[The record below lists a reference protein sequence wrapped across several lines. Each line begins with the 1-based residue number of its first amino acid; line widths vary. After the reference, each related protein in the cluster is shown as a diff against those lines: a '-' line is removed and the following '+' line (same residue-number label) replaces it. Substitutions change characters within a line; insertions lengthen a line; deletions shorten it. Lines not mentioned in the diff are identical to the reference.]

1 MSFTTPA
8 VFYLVPGLG
17 ADERVFGNL
26 LPLLRGEA
34 HVLAWLA
41 PQPAETLPHYA
52 ARVAAA
58 IPAGQPCFVVGVSFG
73 GVVALEI
80 CRLRP
85 LARAVLVSS
94 VPNAAALPL
103 LLRIVRATGIYR
115 LVPPQLLRRLPRAG
129 QWYFSIRNGPN
140 YQLFKQILRD
150 TAPAYARWAI
160 ARLLCWDSTGIGPAI
175 RITGAHD
182 RVLPPGSAPVDYL
195 IPAAGHF
202 MIVSHAR
209 QIGEIL
215 NQLAAPAAGPKTR

>member
-1 MSFTTPA
+1 VSFAAPA

-17 ADERVFGNL
+17 ADERVFQNL
-26 LPLLRGEA
+26 LPLLRGKA
-34 HVLAWLA
+34 HVLSWLA
-41 PQPAETLPHYA
+41 PQPAEILPHYA

-85 LARAVLVSS
+85 LARAMLVSS
-94 VPNAAALPL
+94 MPNAAALPP
-103 LLRIVRATGIYR
+103 LLRMVRATGIYR
-115 LVPPQLLRRLPRAG
+115 LVPPQLLRLLPRAG
-129 QWYFSIRNGPN
+129 QWYFGIRNGAD
-140 YQLFKQILRD
+140 YQLFKQILQD
-150 TAPAYARWAI
+150 TDPAYARWAI
-160 ARLLCWDSTGIGPAI
+160 ARLLRWDSTGVGSAT
-175 RITGAHD
+175 RITGSHD

-195 IPAAGHF
+195 IPDAGHF

-215 NQLAAPAAGPKTR
+215 NQLAVSGARAT